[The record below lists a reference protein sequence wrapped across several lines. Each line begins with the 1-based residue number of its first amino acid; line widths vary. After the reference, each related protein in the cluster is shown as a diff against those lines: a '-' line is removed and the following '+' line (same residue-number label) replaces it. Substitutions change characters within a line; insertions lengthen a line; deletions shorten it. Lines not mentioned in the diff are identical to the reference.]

1 MQGKYRHELKYSINY
16 ADYLELRPRLRAVM
30 HVDKNARGDGTY
42 LISSIYFDNYGDK
55 ALREK
60 MNGVQTREKWR
71 IRWYNDSLEKFKLEK
86 KMKHNSLCMKFSAPL
101 DRVQCEKI
109 LAGDIDWMMGSDNG
123 LIPEFYFKL
132 RSQLLKPRVL
142 VSYKREPYVYVPG
155 NVRVTFDSGI
165 HTSLYDTNF
174 LAPET
179 CAPAVDDRSI
189 ILEVKY
195 DEYLPSIIS
204 NIIQLGRVRQRAFS
218 KYGACRKFG

>member
-1 MQGKYRHELKYSINY
+1 MQAKYRHELKYSINY

-30 HVDKNARGDGTY
+30 HEDKNVCVDGTY
-42 LISSIYFDNYGDK
+42 LINSVYFDNYGDK

-101 DRVQCEKI
+101 DRAQCEKI
-109 LAGDIDWMMGSDNG
+109 LAGDIGWMMGSDNE

-155 NVRVTFDSGI
+155 NVRVTFDSDI
-165 HTSLYDTNF
+165 HTSICDTNL

-179 CAPAVDDRSI
+179 RAPAVDDRSI

-204 NIIQLGRVRQRAFS
+204 EIIQLGRVRQRAFS

>member
-1 MQGKYRHELKYSINY
+1 MQAKYRHELKYSIDY

-30 HVDKNARGDGTY
+30 CGDKNVRGDGTY
-42 LISSIYFDNYGDK
+42 LINSIYFDNYGDK

-60 MNGVQTREKWR
+60 MSGVQTREKWR

-101 DRVQCEKI
+101 DRAQCEKI
-109 LAGDIDWMMGSDNG
+109 LAGDIDWMMSSDNG

-142 VSYKREPYVYVPG
+142 VSYKREPYVYAPG
-155 NVRVTFDSGI
+155 NVRVTFDSDI
-165 HTSLYDTNF
+165 HTSVYDTNF

-179 CAPAVDDRSI
+179 RAPAVDDRSI

-204 NIIQLGRVRQRAFS
+204 EIIQLGRVRQRAFS

>member
-30 HVDKNARGDGTY
+30 CGDKNACGDGTY
-42 LISSIYFDNYGDK
+42 LINSIYFDNYGDK

-86 KMKHNSLCMKFSAPL
+86 KMKHNSLCMKFSAPI
-101 DRVQCEKI
+101 DRAQCEKI
-109 LAGDIDWMMGSDNG
+109 LAGDIDWMMGSENN
-123 LIPEFYFKL
+123 LVREFYFKL

-142 VSYKREPYVYVPG
+142 VSYKREPYVYAPG
-155 NVRVTFDSGI
+155 NVRVTFDSDI
-165 HTSLYDTNF
+165 HTSVYDTNF

-179 CAPAVDDRSI
+179 YAPAVDDRSI

-204 NIIQLGRVRQRAFS
+204 EIIQLGRVRQRAFS